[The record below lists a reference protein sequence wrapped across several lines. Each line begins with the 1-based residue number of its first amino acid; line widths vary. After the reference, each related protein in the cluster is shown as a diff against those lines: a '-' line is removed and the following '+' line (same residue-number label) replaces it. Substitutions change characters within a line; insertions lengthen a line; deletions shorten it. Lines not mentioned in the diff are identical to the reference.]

1 MLGGVGERDGWGLL
15 WGLLWWMWWRRSGG
29 GHCGGCVCKGRVDAQ
44 FLCEGFVF
52 CGAGH
57 WCKMVGGDKWGV
69 KGGWPFV
76 GVWVGLNLG
85 KRKTENEPTE

>member
-1 MLGGVGERDGWGLL
+1 MLGGVGERDGRGLL
-15 WGLLWWMWWRRSGG
+15 WGLLWWRRSGG

-57 WCKMVGGDKWGV
+57 WCNMIGGDKWGV
-69 KGGWPFV
+69 KGGS
-76 GVWVGLNLG
+76 GRVWVCGLV
-85 KRKTENEPTE
+85 